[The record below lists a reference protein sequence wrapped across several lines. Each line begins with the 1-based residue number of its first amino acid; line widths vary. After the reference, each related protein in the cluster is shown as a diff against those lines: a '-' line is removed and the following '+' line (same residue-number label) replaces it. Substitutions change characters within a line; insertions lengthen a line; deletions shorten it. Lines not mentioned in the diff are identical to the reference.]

1 MVECMNVAHRDE
13 NIARTSADP
22 LGSEFSLKFKVELIH
37 LDACGAPALGAVLG
51 DGKDDVQED
60 RKYAAGHG
68 GHRFGEQVDDGNQ
81 KQSQRDE
88 PQPHGDLHATE
99 MEVQRNLKFTL
110 AGAGVAENEHREA
123 IHRETPNHAK
133 GVKVRE
139 KGHVTMA
146 DDDGDDLQRHDDI
159 DDAIACAEALVWLPE
174 PFAERSEEH
183 TSELQ
188 SRPHLVCR
196 LLLEK
201 KKKKTMV

>member
-37 LDACGAPALGAVLG
+37 LDACGAPALGAMLG

-60 RKYAAGHG
+60 RKCAAGHG

-99 MEVQRNLKFTL
+99 MEVRK
-110 AGAGVAENEHREA
+110 
-123 IHRETPNHAK
+123 
-133 GVKVRE
+133 

-146 DDDGDDLQRHDDI
+146 DNDGDDLQRYDDI
-159 DDAIACAEALVWLPE
+159 DDAIASAEALVWLPE
-174 PFAERSEEH
+174 PFAEH
-183 TSELQ
+183 TVFRYPVEYA
-188 SRPHLVCR
+188 V
-196 LLLEK
+196 
-201 KKKKTMV
+201 